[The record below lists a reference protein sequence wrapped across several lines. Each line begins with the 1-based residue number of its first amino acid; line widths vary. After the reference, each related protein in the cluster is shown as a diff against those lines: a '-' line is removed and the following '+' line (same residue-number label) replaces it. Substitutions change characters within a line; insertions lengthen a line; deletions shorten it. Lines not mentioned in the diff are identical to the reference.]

1 MIPYPHS
8 SDHTHLIFASPNVYL
23 TPILVDITLTSK
35 YTNPRFTLEERSA
48 PLQDTVNQLSRTLA
62 LANRFLIARLEQ
74 QGLVGIAP
82 SHGDI
87 LVQLFAHDEL
97 PMSDLAQRIDR
108 DPSTVTALIKKLAAA
123 GYVTTSKLNDDKR
136 ITLVSL
142 TPKGQQLQPAF
153 ESISNDLCEI
163 QVRGIEEND
172 LTTLNN
178 VLRTMQDNFKTALE
192 GERA

>member
-1 MIPYPHS
+1 M
-8 SDHTHLIFASPNVYL
+8 
-23 TPILVDITLTSK
+23 
-35 YTNPRFTLEERSA
+35 
-48 PLQDTVNQLSRTLA
+48 QDTVNQLSRTLA